1 MSRRRVVVTG
11 VGAVSPVG
19 NTAQEMW
26 QAVSN
31 GVSGVEKVD
40 RLLDDGVSV
49 YIGATIKSFD
59 PSPYLSAKD
68 CRRFDRFIQ
77 YGIAAGIQAIEASG
91 FAAGKVDSERVGV
104 VVGSGIGGIE
114 SLETTCGKFAMGQ
127 KRVSPLFIPS
137 TIINMISGNLSI
149 RYNFRGANLAFATAC
164 TTSTHAI
171 GMAARL
177 IQWNEL
183 DAAVAGG
190 AEAALVPTAVSSF
203 AAMKALSSR
212 NHDPTAASR
221 PWDRERDGFVLG
233 DGAGVIVL
241 EEYEQAKARG
251 AEIYAEI
258 VGFGMSADAHH
269 VTSPIQD
276 GSGFCS
282 SMQNALKDAEIAP
295 DRVDY
300 INAHGTSTPLGDLAE
315 TAAIKR
321 LFGEKT
327 RVAVS
332 STKSMIGHLL
342 GAAGAV
348 EAIVTLQAMQEGL
361 LPPTINLQ
369 NRDENCDLDYVAN
382 EAREG
387 KIDIAMSNSF
397 GFGGTNGTLL
407 FRAI

>member
-1 MSRRRVVVTG
+1 VSRRRVVVTG